1 MRARAVT
8 VAVAAVL
15 ACALVAVACTTAAD
29 GPPGAVVAGA
39 PTARDTSP
47 GTDAADVGEAVA
59 GTTELALDLYRVMAA
74 EAGNRSLSPYSVAL
88 GLAVVYAGARGTT
101 AAEMREVLH
110 FTLPAE
116 RLHPALNHLDLAVAA
131 AADHD
136 GVELAVADRTWRRTG
151 LGVEQAFAHV
161 LAREY
166 GAPMGEL
173 DFSADPEAARGAVNG
188 WVAERTA
195 GRVPELFPAGT
206 ITPDTALVL
215 ANAVHL
221 DAAWWFPFNPD
232 LTRRE
237 PFHGPGGTVTV
248 DMMHFNEYL
257 PSGSGDGW
265 AAVELPYAGEELSM
279 VVIVPDDLGRF
290 EAALD
295 ADLLAE
301 VLGAIAD
308 GGIHLSLPRFE
319 VSDHSDLEV
328 VLRQLGMRAAFG
340 DGADFSGMTGD
351 RSLWLDAVHHES
363 FVKVDEEGTEAAAA
377 TGSAMADSHGPTV
390 VVDRPFLYLVRDR
403 GTGALL
409 FLGRV
414 VDPTA

>member
-1 MRARAVT
+1 MRPRAV
-8 VAVAAVL
+8 AIAAVL
-15 ACALVAVACTTAAD
+15 VGALVAVACTAGD

-39 PTARDTSP
+39 PAARDTSP
-47 GTDAADVGEAVA
+47 DTDGADVAEAVA

-74 EAGNRSLSPYSVAL
+74 EPGNRSLSPYSVAV
-88 GLAVVYAGARGTT
+88 GLAMVYAGARGTT
-101 AAEMREVLH
+101 AEEMRDVLH
-110 FTLPAE
+110 FTLPAD
-116 RLHPALNHLDLAVAA
+116 RLHPALNHLDLALAA

-136 GVELAVADRTWRRTG
+136 GVELAVANRTWRRSG
-151 LGVEQAFAHV
+151 VAVEDGFVELLG
-161 LAREY
+161 REY

-173 DFSADPEAARGAVNG
+173 DVAADPEAAREAVNG
-188 WVAERTA
+188 WVAEHTA

-237 PFHGPGGTVTV
+237 PFRTPGGTVTV

-257 PSGSGDGW
+257 PSGWGDGW
-265 AAVELPYAGEELSM
+265 QAVELPYAGEDLSM
-279 VVIVPDDLGRF
+279 VVIVPDDLARF
-290 EAALD
+290 EAGLD
-295 ADLLAE
+295 ADLLSQI
-301 VLGAIAD
+301 VTSIRD

-319 VSDHSDLEV
+319 VSDHTDLEV
-328 VLRQLGMRAAFG
+328 VLRELGMRTAFG
-340 DGADFSGMTGD
+340 EEADFSGMTGD

-390 VVDRPFLYLVRDR
+390 VVDRPFLYLIRDR